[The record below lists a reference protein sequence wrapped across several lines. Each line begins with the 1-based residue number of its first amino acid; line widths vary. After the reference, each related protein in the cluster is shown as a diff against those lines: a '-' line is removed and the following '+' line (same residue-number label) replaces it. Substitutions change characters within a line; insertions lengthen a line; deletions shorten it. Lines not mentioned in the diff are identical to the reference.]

1 MITDEDRK
9 REYEHTVKIHME
21 QEAKNRIFRKMLRA
35 IKDKLDL
42 FGEEA
47 LNEVEMG
54 YVEERPGFFY
64 PRREE

>member
-1 MITDEDRK
+1 MNHEAIIQE
-9 REYEHTVKIHME
+9 REHIRKIHME
-21 QEAKNRIFRKMLRA
+21 QAAKERVFRKMLRA

-64 PRREE
+64 PGRRE